1 MFGDYNLVLEAA
13 AQGLGVALG
22 RTGLIE
28 RNLAD
33 GSLVECSVKVSSP
46 RAYHLVRRGHE
57 PLRKQARLLWDWLR
71 HAAEQHV
78 VPRSK

>member
-1 MFGDYNLVLEAA
+1 M
-13 AQGLGVALG
+13 GVALG

-46 RAYHLVRRGHE
+46 RAYHLVRREHE
-57 PLRKQARLLWDWLR
+57 PLRKQARLLWDWLLR
-71 HAAEQHV
+71 AAEQNV
-78 VPRSK
+78 APRSR